1 MSVMSVQRPAVNVGF
16 GSAKFIASPKTAEL
30 PQLTAFLTVS
40 CYSAFCRFRHISWRE
55 VVRNVILFLFWST
68 EVPRGTM
75 HGIDFTLPSQQFPL
89 TCICYFFRNYLE

>member
-55 VVRNVILFLFWST
+55 VV
-68 EVPRGTM
+68 
-75 HGIDFTLPSQQFPL
+75 
-89 TCICYFFRNYLE
+89 